1 MAPFVD
7 VQQLS
12 VHFRVGRHQALQAVR
27 SVDLAI
33 QRGETVGLVG
43 ESGSGKS
50 TLARTIVRAE
60 RPAAGSILFDGQDL
74 APLSDRQLRPY
85 RSRMQMIFQDPFG
98 SLDPR
103 MRVGDVI
110 GEPLRVH
117 RRGNRNW
124 IRGRVAE
131 LLEVVGLDASAAE
144 RSPAQFSGG
153 QRQRIS
159 VARALALEP
168 QLLVA
173 DEPVSALDVS
183 IQAQIISLLNRVQD
197 DLGLTTLVIAHD
209 LALVHQ
215 ISDRIAV
222 MYLGEIVEEGT
233 ADEVVFAPQHPYTA
247 SLLSATPVADP
258 DAEAGRERIVLSG
271 EQPSPL
277 QPPTGCS
284 FHTRCPIARPHCATD
299 APPLVEVGGRRVAC
313 HYAGEIAPVIV
324 A

>member
-1 MAPFVD
+1 MMAFVE

-12 VHFRVGRHQALQAVR
+12 VRFRVGRHQELQAVR
-27 SVDLAI
+27 DVDLAI
-33 QRGETVGLVG
+33 ERGETVGLVG

-50 TLARTIVRAE
+50 TLARTVVRAE
-60 RPAAGSILFDGQDL
+60 RPASGRILFDGDDL
-74 APLSDRQLRPY
+74 APLTERQLRPY
-85 RSRMQMIFQDPFG
+85 RSRLQMIFQDPFG

-103 MRVGDVI
+103 MRVEDVI

-117 RRGNRNW
+117 KRGDRRW
-124 IRGRVAE
+124 IRGRVGE
-131 LLEVVGLDASAAE
+131 LLELVGLDPSVAH

-168 QLLVA
+168 DFLVA

-183 IQAQIISLLNRVQD
+183 IQAQIIALLNDVQQK
-197 DLGLTTLVIAHD
+197 LGLTTLVIAHD

-258 DAEAGRERIVLSG
+258 DAEARRERIVLTG

-277 QPPTGCS
+277 NPPTGCS
-284 FHTRCPIARPHCATD
+284 FHTRCPIARPHCAVD
-299 APPLVEVGGRRVAC
+299 APPLVEVDGRRVAC